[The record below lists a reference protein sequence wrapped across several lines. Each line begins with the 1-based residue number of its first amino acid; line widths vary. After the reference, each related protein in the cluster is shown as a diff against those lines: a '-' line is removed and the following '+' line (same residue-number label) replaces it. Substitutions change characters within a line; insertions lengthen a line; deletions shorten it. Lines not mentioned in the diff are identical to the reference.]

1 MNVEDACEKFLDYC
15 ARERHLA
22 PNTIAAYRQD
32 LIEFRCHFPGRD
44 VGEIV
49 GDELVAY
56 SQHLASTRRL
66 APATIK
72 RRLACLRAMFSRLV
86 RQRAVRES
94 PFASVDLRIRIPT
107 RLPRCLGA
115 ADVGALMRA
124 TERACETTRLTAVL
138 LFATGVRVSE
148 LAAVRVEDVDLEQ
161 RSLRIFGKG
170 SRERQVFLPNDGIVA
185 QVRAYVAARHQSGMP
200 SDGLLINARGRP
212 ISSSSLRNRIK
223 ALAKTA
229 GLIQR
234 VTPHVLRH
242 TAATAL
248 MESGVDIRFVQ
259 RLLGH
264 QSIATTQIYTHVSD
278 VALRTAIVSANVLSR
293 FGSPTGAAIVA

>member
-1 MNVEDACEKFLDYC
+1 MNVEDACERFLDYC
-15 ARERHLA
+15 VRERHLA
-22 PNTIAAYRQD
+22 PNTVAAYEQD
-32 LIEFRCHFPGRD
+32 LTEFRCHFPGRD
-44 VGEIV
+44 VGEIA
-49 GDELVAY
+49 GDELVTY
-56 SQHLASTRRL
+56 SQHLASIRRL
-66 APATIK
+66 APATVK

-86 RQRAVRES
+86 RQGAVRES
-94 PFASVDLRIRIPT
+94 PFASVDLRVRIPT

-115 ADVGALMRA
+115 TDVRALLRA
-124 TERACETTRLTAVL
+124 AERACETTRLAAVL

-148 LAAVRVEDVDLEQ
+148 LASVRVEDVDLEQ

-170 SRERQVFLPNDGIVA
+170 SRERQVFLPDDGIVA
-185 QVRAYVAARHQSGMP
+185 QVREYVAAHHQPGTLSG
-200 SDGLLINARGRP
+200 GLLINARGRSA
-212 ISSSSLRNRIK
+212 SSSSLRNRIK

-229 GLIQR
+229 GLTQR

-264 QSIATTQIYTHVSD
+264 QSIATTQLYTHVSD
-278 VALRTAIVSANVLSR
+278 RALKTAIVSANVFR
-293 FGSPTGAAIVA
+293 HFGRPTGAAMAA

>member
-1 MNVEDACEKFLDYC
+1 MNVEDACERFLEYC

-22 PNTIAAYRQD
+22 PNTVAAYDQD
-32 LIEFRCHFPGRD
+32 LAEFRCHFPGRD
-44 VGEIV
+44 VREIA
-49 GDELVAY
+49 GDELVTY
-56 SQHLASTRRL
+56 SQHLASTRGL

-86 RQRAVRES
+86 RLGAVRET

-115 ADVGALMRA
+115 ADVGALLHA
-124 TERACETTRLTAVL
+124 SERTCETTRLAAVL
-138 LFATGVRVSE
+138 LVATGVRVSE
-148 LAAVRVEDVDLEQ
+148 LAAVRAEDVDLEQ
-161 RSLRIFGKG
+161 RSVRIFGKG

-185 QVRAYVAARHQSGMP
+185 QVRAYVAARHHPERP
-200 SDGLLINARGRP
+200 STSLLINARGGSA
-212 ISSSSLRNRIK
+212 SSSSLRNRIK

-229 GLIQR
+229 GLSQR

-248 MESGVDIRFVQ
+248 MESGVDIRLVQ

-278 VALRTAIVSANVLSR
+278 RALKTAIVSANVLGH
-293 FGSPTGAAIVA
+293 FGRPTGAATAA